1 MGCAMRINVRLS
13 NLPPA
18 SGSRKASPVI
28 SERNSVLHSWCV
40 PAQWQAPTIVGGRG
54 AHFWDAD
61 GHDYLDMSSLS
72 ECSNLGHQH
81 PAVVKAIH
89 EQAERLCFITS
100 AWGTQPRAELA
111 EALLEKAG
119 FEHGR
124 VFFTVAGADANEHAV
139 KFARQARGLAHGW
152 IITRDRS
159 YHGASYACMAFSGD
173 ARTHHQVDPE
183 RYAVAQ
189 VASPYAYRCPFASSS
204 EIECGQRAVA
214 AVADEI
220 DRKGAE
226 SVAAVLMEP
235 NAGTNG
241 IVPPDNYWPGLREL
255 ARSRGVFLIA
265 DEVMSAFGRCGEWFA
280 WQRYGHAGKPDLMT
294 LAKGLTGA
302 HLPLGAVVANENVA
316 RRLETQMLFTGL
328 TYCGHPLACAAG
340 VAAIRAYENEKLI
353 ERSRRLGGAM
363 LLELKRLQQQH
374 RLIGDVRGGHGLFAV
389 IELVSDPVSR
399 APLAPWPQTPP
410 QLTALVQKAL
420 ARGVS
425 FAVRGN
431 LIILAP
437 PLVIEEREL
446 SDALAFLDRLIS
458 EIESA

>member
-1 MGCAMRINVRLS
+1 MFDYRTQTTVGQ
-13 NLPPA
+13 
-18 SGSRKASPVI
+18 ASPVI
-28 SERNSVLHSWCV
+28 SERDSVLHGWCV

-81 PAVVKAIH
+81 PKVVKAIR
-89 EQAERLCFITS
+89 EQAERLCFVTS

-111 EALLEKAG
+111 EALLEKAR
-119 FEHGR
+119 FKNGR

-139 KFARQARGLAHGW
+139 KFARQARGLPHGW
-152 IITRDRS
+152 VITRDRS
-159 YHGASYACMAFSGD
+159 YHGASYACMALSGD
-173 ARTHHQVDPE
+173 ARTRHQVDPE

-189 VASPYAYRCPFASSS
+189 VASPYAYRCPFGSSN

-214 AVADEI
+214 SIADEI

-241 IVPPDNYWPGLREL
+241 IVAPENYWPGLREL
-255 ARSRGVFLIA
+255 TRSRDVFLIA
-265 DEVMSAFGRCGEWFA
+265 DEVMSGFGRCGEWFA
-280 WQRYGHAGKPDLMT
+280 WQRYGDAGKPDLMT

-302 HLPLGAVVANENVA
+302 HLPLGAVVVNENVA
-316 RRLETQMLFTGL
+316 RHLETQMLFTGL
-328 TYCGHPLACAAG
+328 TYFGHPLGCAAG
-340 VAAIRAYENEKLI
+340 LAAIRAYEDEKLI
-353 ERSRRLGGAM
+353 QRSRRLGSEM
-363 LLELKRLQQQH
+363 LRELKRLQQKH
-374 RLIGDVRGGHGLFAV
+374 RVIGDVRGGHGLFAIV
-389 IELVSDPVSR
+389 ELVSDPISR
-399 APLAPWPQTPP
+399 TPLAPWPETPP
-410 QLTALVQKAL
+410 QLTALVQKARAL
-420 ARGVS
+420 GVS

-446 SDALAFLDRLIS
+446 SDALALLDRLLS
-458 EIESA
+458 EMESA

>member
-1 MGCAMRINVRLS
+1 
-13 NLPPA
+13 
-18 SGSRKASPVI
+18 
-28 SERNSVLHSWCV
+28 V

-81 PAVVKAIH
+81 PAVVKAIR
-89 EQAERLCFITS
+89 EQAERLCFVTS

-111 EALLEKAG
+111 QALLEKAG
-119 FEHGR
+119 FERGR
-124 VFFTVAGADANEHAV
+124 VFFTSGGADANEHAV
-139 KFARQARGLAHGW
+139 KFARQARELPKGW

-173 ARTHHQVDPE
+173 TRTRHQVDPE
-183 RYAVAQ
+183 RYNA
-189 VASPYAYRCPFASSS
+189 
-204 EIECGQRAVA
+204 ECGQRSVG

-220 DRKGAE
+220 DRKGSE

-241 IVPPDNYWPGLREL
+241 IVPPDNYWPGLREVT
-255 ARSRGVFLIA
+255 RSRGVFLIA

-280 WQRYGHAGKPDLMT
+280 WQRYGDAGKPDLMT

-302 HLPLGAVVANENVA
+302 HVPLGAVVVSENLV
-316 RRLETQMLFTGL
+316 RHLETQMLFTGL
-328 TYCGHPLACAAG
+328 TYSGHPLACAAG
-340 VAAIRAYENEKLI
+340 LAAVRAYEDEQLI
-353 ERSRRLGGAM
+353 ERSRRLGGEM
-363 LLELKRLQQQH
+363 LLELKRLQQKH
-374 RLIGDVRGGHGLFAV
+374 RLIGDVRGGHGLFAIV
-389 IELVSDPVSR
+389 ELVSDPISR
-399 APLAPWPQTPP
+399 VPLAPWPETPL
-410 QLTALVQKAL
+410 QLTALVQKARAL
-420 ARGVS
+420 GVS

-446 SDALAFLDRLIS
+446 SDALALLDRLLG
-458 EIESA
+458 EMESA

>member
-1 MGCAMRINVRLS
+1 MRINVRLS
-13 NLPPA
+13 NYDPADSRMVLPM
-18 SGSRKASPVI
+18 V
-28 SERNSVLHSWCV
+28 SERDTVLHSWCV

-81 PAVVKAIH
+81 PAVVKAIR
-89 EQAERLCFITS
+89 EQAERLCFVTS

-111 EALLEKAG
+111 QALLEKAG
-119 FEHGR
+119 FERGR
-124 VFFTVAGADANEHAV
+124 VFFTSGGADANEHAV
-139 KFARQARGLAHGW
+139 KFARQARELPKGW

-173 ARTHHQVDPE
+173 TRTRHQVDPE
-183 RYAVAQ
+183 RYNAAHVP
-189 VASPYAYRCPFASSS
+189 SPYAYRCPFGSSS
-204 EIECGQRAVA
+204 EVECGQRSVG

-220 DRKGAE
+220 DRKGSE

-241 IVPPDNYWPGLREL
+241 IVPPDNYWPGLREVT
-255 ARSRGVFLIA
+255 RSRGVFLIA

-280 WQRYGHAGKPDLMT
+280 WQRYGDVGKPDLVT

-302 HLPLGAVVANENVA
+302 HLPLGAVVINENVA
-316 RRLETQMLFTGL
+316 RHLETQMLFTGL
-328 TYCGHPLACAAG
+328 TYSGHPLACAAG
-340 VAAIRAYENEKLI
+340 LAAVRAYEDEQLI
-353 ERSRRLGGAM
+353 ERSRRLGGEM
-363 LLELKRLQQQH
+363 LLELKRLQQKH
-374 RLIGDVRGGHGLFAV
+374 RLIGDVRGGHGLFAIV
-389 IELVSDPVSR
+389 ELVSDPISR
-399 APLAPWPQTPP
+399 VPLAPWPETPL
-410 QLTALVQKAL
+410 QLTALVQKARSL
-420 ARGVS
+420 GVS

-437 PLVIEEREL
+437 PLVIEEGEL
-446 SDALAFLDRLIS
+446 SDALGLLDRLLS
-458 EIESA
+458 EMECA

>member
-1 MGCAMRINVRLS
+1 M
-13 NLPPA
+13 
-18 SGSRKASPVI
+18 I

-81 PAVVKAIH
+81 PAVVKAIL

-183 RYAVAQ
+183 LYAVAQ

-280 WQRYGHAGKPDLMT
+280 WQRYGDAGKPDLMT

-340 VAAIRAYENEKLI
+340 MAAVRAYEDEELI

-363 LLELKRLQQQH
+363 LVELKRLQQKH

-389 IELVSDPVSR
+389 MELVSDPVSR

>member
-1 MGCAMRINVRLS
+1 MIN
-13 NLPPA
+13 
-18 SGSRKASPVI
+18 
-28 SERNSVLHSWCV
+28 ERDSVLHTWCV

-81 PAVVKAIH
+81 PAVVKAIC
-89 EQAERLCFITS
+89 ERAERLCFVTS
-100 AWGTQPRAELA
+100 TWGTQPRAELA
-111 EALLEKAG
+111 QALLEKAG
-119 FEHGR
+119 FERGR
-124 VFFTVAGADANEHAV
+124 VFFTSGGADANEHSV
-139 KFARQARGLAHGW
+139 KFARQARELPNGW

-173 ARTHHQVDPE
+173 TRTRHQVDPQ
-183 RYAVAQ
+183 RYNAAHVP
-189 VASPYAYRCPFASSS
+189 SPYAYRCPFGSSS
-204 EIECGQRAVA
+204 EVECGQRSVGAV
-214 AVADEI
+214 VDEI
-220 DRKGAE
+220 DRKGSD

-241 IVPPDNYWPGLREL
+241 IVPPDNYWPGLREVT
-255 ARSRGVFLIA
+255 RSRGVFLIA

-280 WQRYGHAGKPDLMT
+280 WQRYGDAGKPDLMT

-302 HLPLGAVVANENVA
+302 HVPLGAVVVSENLV
-316 RRLETQMLFTGL
+316 RHLETQMLFTGL
-328 TYCGHPLACAAG
+328 TYSGHPLACAAG
-340 VAAIRAYENEKLI
+340 LAAVRAYEDEKLI
-353 ERSRRLGGAM
+353 ERSRRLGGEMFA
-363 LLELKRLQQQH
+363 ELKRLQQRH
-374 RLIGDVRGGHGLFAV
+374 RLIGDVRGGQGLFAIV
-389 IELVSDPVSR
+389 ELVSDQNSR

-410 QLTALVQKAL
+410 QLTELVQKARAL
-420 ARGVS
+420 GVS

-446 SDALAFLDRLIS
+446 SDALALLDRLLS
-458 EIESA
+458 EMESA

>member
-1 MGCAMRINVRLS
+1 MIN
-13 NLPPA
+13 
-18 SGSRKASPVI
+18 
-28 SERNSVLHSWCV
+28 ERDSVLHTWCV
-40 PAQWQAPTIVGGRG
+40 PAQWEAPTVVGGHG

-81 PAVVKAIH
+81 PAVVKAIR
-89 EQAERLCFITS
+89 EQAERLCFVTS

-111 EALLEKAG
+111 QALLEKAG
-119 FEHGR
+119 FERGR
-124 VFFTVAGADANEHAV
+124 VFFTSGGADANEHAV
-139 KFARQARGLAHGW
+139 KFARQARELPKGW

-173 ARTHHQVDPE
+173 TRTRHQVDPE
-183 RYAVAQ
+183 RYNAAHVP
-189 VASPYAYRCPFASSS
+189 SPYAYRCPFGSSS
-204 EIECGQRAVA
+204 EVECGQRSVG

-220 DRKGAE
+220 DRKDAK

-241 IVPPDNYWPGLREL
+241 IVAPDNYWPGLREL
-255 ARSRGVFLIA
+255 THSRGVFLIA

-280 WQRYGHAGKPDLMT
+280 WQRCGDAGKPDLMT

-302 HLPLGAVVANENVA
+302 HMPLGAVVVSENLV

-328 TYCGHPLACAAG
+328 TYSGHPLACAAG
-340 VAAIRAYENEKLI
+340 LAAIRAYEDEKLI
-353 ERSRRLGGAM
+353 ERSRRLGGEM
-363 LLELKRLQQQH
+363 LLELKRFQQKH
-374 RLIGDVRGGHGLFAV
+374 RLIGDVRGGHGLFAIV
-389 IELVSDPVSR
+389 ELVSDRISR
-399 APLAPWPQTPP
+399 APLTPWPETPP
-410 QLTALVQKAL
+410 QLTTLVQKAR
-420 ARGVS
+420 AQGVS

-446 SDALAFLDRLIS
+446 SDALGLLDRLLS
-458 EIESA
+458 EMESA